1 MSVAGPLI
9 EKVDFTIRKGNR
21 NNKNRLLNLS
31 DIGYF
36 HNLNI

>member
-21 NNKNRLLNLS
+21 NNENRLLNLS